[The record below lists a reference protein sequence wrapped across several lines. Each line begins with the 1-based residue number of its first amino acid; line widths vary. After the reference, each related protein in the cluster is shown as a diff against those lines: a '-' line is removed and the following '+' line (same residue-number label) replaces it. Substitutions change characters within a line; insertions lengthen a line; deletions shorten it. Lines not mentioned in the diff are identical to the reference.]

1 MWETAQ
7 CCCTNCFSYFGKQN
21 IFLKLERVFQHSVFK
36 KDDRTD
42 RNNYLV
48 ITYYQLQNTT
58 LSNTLL
64 SSLTA
69 QAAEFIF
76 NQEYGFGFTI
86 ANV

>member
-1 MWETAQ
+1 M
-7 CCCTNCFSYFGKQN
+7 
-21 IFLKLERVFQHSVFK
+21 FQHSVFK
-36 KDDRTD
+36 KNDRTD

-58 LSNTLL
+58 LSNTLI

-69 QAAEFIF
+69 HAAEFIF